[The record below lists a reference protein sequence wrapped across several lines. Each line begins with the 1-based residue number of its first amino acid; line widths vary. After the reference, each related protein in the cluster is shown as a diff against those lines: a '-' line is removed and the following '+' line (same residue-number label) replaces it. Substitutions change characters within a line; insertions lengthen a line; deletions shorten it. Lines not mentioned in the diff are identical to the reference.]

1 MVQNGF
7 FISYEKHTQKKNTK
21 RDSMHVDTLL
31 FSYYLQQRTHTKKRE
46 ICVLRDYWIM
56 KAII

>member
-46 ICVLRDYWIM
+46 ICVLRDY
-56 KAII
+56 